1 MATDYSRMIFFFN
14 IIVMVFI
21 LIATV
26 LCFLAPSYIV
36 TSAVASTSVSANNQ
50 TASGM
55 FYGAGAI
62 GTLITLIFIG
72 YIIYNMWLPAVDV
85 TNPEM
90 IAMAGFGWGT
100 ALFLILLFAMF
111 IFMGFLILYAITLLN
126 TESSSAF
133 YWGIAAIVLVV
144 IAFLMELINL
154 YFYWSYN
161 SYLST
166 LTMTE
171 QVVSL
176 QPMSKP
182 SSLADV
188 FYFNRNPNM
197 KGKFNGTIALE
208 GVLKEDNQYI
218 EYNGQ
223 VIENTEL
230 AQTVPIKVK
239 FPINEIP
246 EQVRDVRQ
254 ARPIQEQS
262 IAQPIQQR
270 VPNVQSPSRIPGRR
284 AINQI

>member
-14 IIVMVFI
+14 IIVMIFI

-26 LCFLAPSYIV
+26 LCFLAPSYII
-36 TSAVASTSVSANNQ
+36 TAPVASTSVSANNQ
-50 TASGM
+50 TASSM

-62 GTLITLIFIG
+62 GAIITLIFIF
-72 YIIYNMWLPAVDV
+72 YIIYNMWLPAVDI

-90 IAMAGFGWGT
+90 IAMAGFGWGSL
-100 ALFLILLFAMF
+100 LFLLILFAML
-111 IFMGFLILYAITLLN
+111 ILMGFLILYAISLLN
-126 TESSSAF
+126 TESSSAR
-133 YWGIAAIVLVV
+133 YWGIAALILIV
-144 IAFLMELINL
+144 IAFIMQIINAF
-154 YFYWSYN
+154 FYWSYN

-166 LTMTE
+166 LTTTE

-176 QPMSKP
+176 QPVSKP

-197 KGKFNGTIALE
+197 KGKFNGTISLE

-246 EQVRDVRQ
+246 EQVREVRPVQ
-254 ARPIQEQS
+254 SQPISQS
-262 IAQPIQQR
+262 ISQPQR